1 MKMSMTAAEK
11 LYAFVSRKALSEQD
25 RTYQNIADR
34 VHQEL
39 TFTKEMSSFVKES
52 LEVDINFS
60 DIDRRILTR
69 LLREEKNVL
78 RIP

>member
-1 MKMSMTAAEK
+1 MKMSIAAAKK
-11 LYAFVSRKALSEQD
+11 LYIFVSRKALKEQD
-25 RTYQNIADR
+25 YTYQNIADL

-39 TFTKEMSSFVKES
+39 TFAKEMSFFVKES

-60 DIDRRILTR
+60 DIDRHILTR

-78 RIP
+78 RVP

>member
-1 MKMSMTAAEK
+1 MKMSMVAAEK

-39 TFTKEMSSFVKES
+39 VFTKEMSSFVKES
-52 LEVDINFS
+52 LEVDINFN

>member
-11 LYAFVSRKALSEQD
+11 LYAFVSRKALKEQD
-25 RTYQNIADR
+25 RAYQNIADC

-39 TFTKEMSSFVKES
+39 TFTKEMSFFVKES
-52 LEVDINFS
+52 LEVNINFS